1 MTTDRPPVYGLDIET
16 DTAAGGLDPRR
27 AGILAIAVVT
37 AARDIVFTG
46 SESEILADVD
56 EAIRSLDPGVIAT
69 WNGSAFDLPFIID
82 RAAKHGVRLGL
93 AINPDST
100 LATRTPLPG
109 HAGSYRG
116 TWFEHHHLDAYRL
129 YRNDLKR
136 SLDVSCSLKSV
147 AQLTG
152 IPFVDADASRVHE
165 LEEAELRRY
174 VASDARVARQ
184 LALKRWTTASRFV
197 DGASVTLDVA

>member
-1 MTTDRPPVYGLDIET
+1 MYGLDIET

-27 AGILAIAVVT
+27 ARILAVAIAT
-37 AARDIVFTG
+37 AARELVFTG
-46 SESEILADVD
+46 DEVDILLETDA
-56 EAIRSLDPGVIAT
+56 AIRALEPGVIAT
-69 WNGSAFDLPFIID
+69 WNGSAFDLPFIAD
-82 RAAKHGVRLGL
+82 RAATCDAQLGMS
-93 AINPDST
+93 ISQDPS

-109 HAGSYRG
+109 HSGSYRG
-116 TWFEHHHLDAYRL
+116 RWFGHRHLDAYRL

-147 AQLTG
+147 AQLVG
-152 IPFVDADASRVHE
+152 IPFIDADASRVHE

-184 LALKRWTTASRFV
+184 LALKRWSTASRFV
-197 DGASVTLDVA
+197 DGASPKLDVA